1 MKNLSKTE
9 LLGFMFLLV
18 TFVNSLYFGFTDEML
33 FNEHYAQEDGLVE
46 NETALMLLGVSLL
59 CIYHLFRG
67 WKYKKILWKTGTV
80 IFAVLFFFAAGE
92 EISWGQRIF
101 GITSGDF
108 FVENNA
114 QGETNLHNLVV
125 GDTKI
130 NKLIFSQLLMVVM
143 VTYLLI
149 VPLLYRKT
157 RWVKNL
163 ADTFAVPIVAWKHT
177 IAFIACTILVSI
189 IPADR
194 KWEVY
199 ELAFGI
205 LFFLIF
211 LAPFNRHIFEKK
223 ENGAPE

>member
-1 MKNLSKTE
+1 MKNLSKIE

-59 CIYHLFRG
+59 CLYHLFKL
-67 WKYKKILWKTGTV
+67 WKHKKALWKTGTI
-80 IFAVLFFFAAGE
+80 IFAILFFFAAGE

-101 GITSGDF
+101 GLTSSEF
-108 FVENNA
+108 FIEHNA
-114 QGETNLHNLVV
+114 QGETNLHNMVV

-143 VTYLLI
+143 VTYLLVI
-149 VPLLYRKT
+149 PLLYRKT

-163 ADTFAVPIVAWKHT
+163 ADTFAVPIVEWKHT
-177 IAFIACTILVSI
+177 IAFIGCTVLVSI

-211 LAPFNRHIFEKK
+211 LAPLNRHIFEGKQ
-223 ENGAPE
+223 E